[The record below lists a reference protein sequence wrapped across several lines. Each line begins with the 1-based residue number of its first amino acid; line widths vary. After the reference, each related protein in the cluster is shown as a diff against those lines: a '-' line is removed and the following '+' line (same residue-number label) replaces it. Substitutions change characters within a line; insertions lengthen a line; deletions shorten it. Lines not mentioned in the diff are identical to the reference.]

1 MIRRYLFP
9 FSLLIYKQKE
19 VCMWKRTET
28 TVLTEGVVEY
38 SNYYWQYTYSFVFVL
53 CISVLWLSKRH
64 LWIPVKIEKKKADIL
79 WLSSVIPVEEVLLFF
94 LLPYLI
100 YWFIALGIYPFLG
113 EALLNCII
121 ENLRTLLMKISF
133 ENKCLGTWISNAN
146 AFFYHHKM

>member
-1 MIRRYLFP
+1 MHVKTDRNNSVNRRSCRVLK
-9 FSLLIYKQKE
+9 LLLTIYIFFCFRI
-19 VCMWKRTET
+19 VYFCFM
-28 TVLTEGVVEY
+28 VVEK
-38 SNYYWQYTYSFVFVL
+38 T
-53 CISVLWLSKRH
+53 SVNPCQDR
-64 LWIPVKIEKKKADIL
+64 KKKADIL